1 MDNLGKGIQSLI
13 PKKSVVSQPPIE
25 KGDDIDNSDEALEKQ
40 ISQKI
45 DKLIAPLSELNQDLK
60 KEIKPQESEFHDDL
74 NFKPRVK
81 GDKKMDKIFYLEADK
96 IKSNPEQP
104 RHHFSESSIDELADS
119 IRGYGI
125 LEPLIVYRHELE
137 SSTGT
142 QVEYYLIAGERR
154 LLAAKKL
161 GLETVPAIIRE
172 TDSEKE
178 KLELALTE
186 NIQREDLP
194 LISEAKAFARLI
206 EEFGL
211 SQKEVGER
219 LGKSREVV
227 ANTLRLLQLPYEAQK
242 ALDEA
247 KINEG
252 HARAILMLTNPQK
265 RLALL
270 GEILSKGLS
279 GREAEDLSRRYM
291 GLNEVRVNN
300 PRKQS
305 FSLDPNDL
313 ELKEKLESIFQT
325 PVVIKK
331 KGNQGEISVKFYSEE
346 ELGKITQLMLGQKK
360 ENQNNNI

>member
-178 KLELALTE
+178 KLELADSIKAIGILLSPFMPKTSEKISQVFNFDIKIE
-186 NIQREDLP
+186 NLDKPIEITKIRKADP
-194 LISEAKAFARLI
+194 LFNK
-206 EEFGL
+206 
-211 SQKEVGER
+211 VG
-219 LGKSREVV
+219 
-227 ANTLRLLQLPYEAQK
+227 
-242 ALDEA
+242 
-247 KINEG
+247 
-252 HARAILMLTNPQK
+252 
-265 RLALL
+265 
-270 GEILSKGLS
+270 
-279 GREAEDLSRRYM
+279 
-291 GLNEVRVNN
+291 
-300 PRKQS
+300 
-305 FSLDPNDL
+305 
-313 ELKEKLESIFQT
+313 
-325 PVVIKK
+325 
-331 KGNQGEISVKFYSEE
+331 
-346 ELGKITQLMLGQKK
+346 
-360 ENQNNNI
+360 